1 MSYLDAIILGII
13 QGLTEFLP
21 VSSSGH
27 LVLGKAVFGVET
39 SGASLEILVH
49 LATVCSV
56 LTMLTG
62 TLKEQVFPGIRLL
75 FRALG
80 RRIAWRAAWEQL
92 SFRVVVLII
101 WGTVPGALAGLLLEE
116 HLDRVFSDPQT
127 TLFSLLVTG
136 AVLQASRYRPTREVR
151 LGFGS
156 GTLIGIAQA
165 CAVFPGISRSGMTI
179 TAGLVRGLRPTLA
192 AEFSFLLLIPVVL
205 GAGLVGILKPDET
218 GMGDLAVGAGISGFL
233 AAYLTGCLAI
243 WLLLKHVKK
252 GALHRYGY
260 YCWAVSAAGFIA
272 LYLR

>member
-1 MSYLDAIILGII
+1 MTVLDAILLGII

-27 LVLGKAVFGVET
+27 LVLGKTLFGVET

-62 TLKEQVFPGIRLL
+62 TLKEQIFPGVRLL
-75 FRALG
+75 LQALG
-80 RRIAWRAAWEQL
+80 RRIAWRAAWEHL
-92 SFRVVVLII
+92 SFRLVVLII

-116 HLDRVFSDPQT
+116 HLDRVFSDPRT

-136 AVLQASRYRPTREVR
+136 AILQASRYRPKREGS
-151 LGFGS
+151 LGFKS
-156 GTLIGIAQA
+156 GTLIGVAQA

-179 TAGLVRGLRPTLA
+179 TVGLVRGLSPTLA
-192 AEFSFLLLIPVVL
+192 AEFSFLLLVPVVL
-205 GAGLVGILKPDET
+205 GAGLLGVLKPAET
-218 GMGDLAVGAGISGFL
+218 GMASLPLGAGIAGFL

-243 WLLLKHVKK
+243 WLLLKHIKK

-260 YCWAVSAAGFIA
+260 YCWAVGVIGLVAMYA
-272 LYLR
+272 R